1 MASFNRWIHV
11 AEKSN
16 ITLDE
21 EKQTTSDKLEDIYLK
36 VLNVTSW
43 HQWVK
48 ESGNEGI
55 KVFTPITSL
64 ITLIG
69 LIANLTTLVILVSN
83 GRKLPLIGRILL

>member
-11 AEKSN
+11 VEKSN

-21 EKQTTSDKLEDIYLK
+21 EKQNTSDKLEDIYLK

-43 HQWVK
+43 HQWVE

-55 KVFTPITSL
+55 KVL
-64 ITLIG
+64 IKVTM
-69 LIANLTTLVILVSN
+69 
-83 GRKLPLIGRILL
+83 RRID